1 MNNLV
6 IFNNENFGKV
16 RTLLDKNNNIY
27 FVAKD
32 VSKIL
37 GYTKLDSM
45 YRRLSEKHKI
55 KVNPQNAQSLENS
68 GFPQIDTFQL
78 EPNPNVKTMVIISES
93 GLYKAIMGSTTPD
106 AERFQD
112 WVVEEVL
119 PQIRQTGGYIPI
131 NKEDDE
137 QELLAKAF
145 LIAQKTIEKKEQLL
159 QQANKTIEEQKP
171 LVELAKDF
179 IDNDGFTSV
188 DDFAKNLAIKGL
200 GRNNMYKYL
209 RENKILR
216 TDEYENPMTLKKAK
230 GENHHKPYS
239 KFINEGK
246 FVWKPTSYNKE
257 MERYN
262 HKPFLTVKG
271 VEYMLKRL
279 KNEGYLK

>member
-1 MNNLV
+1 MNNL
-6 IFNNENFGKV
+6 ITMSNTLFGEV
-16 RTLLDKNNNIY
+16 RFINLDGKPY
-27 FVAKD
+27 AVACDIAK
-32 VSKIL
+32 SL
-37 GYTKLDSM
+37 GYKQPHKAVSRHCKYGTKHTVVTKQGNESEMHIIPESDI
-45 YRRLSEKHKI
+45 YRLIIKSKMSE
-55 KVNPQNAQSLENS
+55 AQE
-68 GFPQIDTFQL
+68 F
-78 EPNPNVKTMVIISES
+78 
-93 GLYKAIMGSTTPD
+93 
-106 AERFQD
+106 ER
-112 WVVEEVL
+112 WVMEEVL
-119 PQIRQTGGYIPI
+119 PQIRRTGGYIPVS
-131 NKEDDE
+131 KEDDE

-145 LIAQKTIEKKEQLL
+145 LIAQKTIEQKEQLL
-159 QQANKTIEEQKP
+159 QQANQTIEEQKP

-179 IDNDGFTSV
+179 IDHDGFTSV

-209 RENKILR
+209 REHKILR
-216 TDEYENPMTLKKAK
+216 TDEYENPMTLKKVK

-279 KNEGYLK
+279 KNEGYIK